1 MAYCYVLKCAN
12 GQYYVGSTRN
22 ITKRLNDHKRGRVK
36 FTKNKRPL
44 TLIFVKEFQNYKLAL
59 NFERKVKS
67 WKKRK
72 SIEKMLSKADNIYKK
87 YCGVV

>member
-1 MAYCYVLKCAN
+1 M
-12 GQYYVGSTRN
+12 GSTRI
-22 ITKRLNDHKRGRVK
+22 ITKRLNDHKNGRVK

-59 NFERKVKS
+59 SFEEKVKS

-72 SIEKMLSKADNIYKK
+72 SIEKILDKPKRVYKRK
-87 YCGVV
+87 FYPFSY

>member
-12 GQYYVGSTRN
+12 GQYYVGSTRI
-22 ITKRLNDHKRGRVK
+22 ITKRLNDHKNGKVK
-36 FTKNKRPL
+36 FTRSKRPL

-59 NFERKVKS
+59 NFEKKVKS

-72 SIEKMLSKADNIYKK
+72 SIEKMLSKPDNICEK
-87 YCGVV
+87 YCGIV